1 MAKREE
7 KRKERRRTAL
17 NCSSGVETETE
28 ERKRWK
34 REAALHIDEFTSR
47 PNPSCHCR
55 PEGSSNPRTVVY
67 DIDEKSQL
75 SVSLPLSLSL
85 DATWP
90 ISALVAVVPLRS
102 PFLSLPPLL
111 VPSWFH
117 IDEFIAG
124 TARSIVTKIV
134 YDIDSSFYVN
144 PVSEW
149 FWSTCRGRAFCI
161 RTRTR
166 HERGGERNN
175 VVRTCASGRRTCRVQ
190 GGKREEEGGET
201 TSYRRIYE
209 ETDGTP
215 KLTVRSVALCHRYA
229 NWAQLA

>member
-1 MAKREE
+1 MRSKTKREE
-7 KRKERRRTAL
+7 KKGSKLSLVAAAVSKTRRRRGSDGREKLLCISTNLRAGRTRRVTVARREVPTPVRWFMISTKSR
-17 NCSSGVETETE
+17 SS
-28 ERKRWK
+28 
-34 REAALHIDEFTSR
+34 LF
-47 PNPSCHCR
+47 P
-55 PEGSSNPRTVVY
+55 
-67 DIDEKSQL
+67 
-75 SVSLPLSLSL
+75 SLPPPPSLSL

-90 ISALVAVVPLRS
+90 ISALVAIVPLRS
-102 PFLSLPPLL
+102 PFLSLSLPLI
-111 VPSWFH
+111 PSWFH

-166 HERGGERNN
+166 WEEEKVTMSCERVRWVVVRVASRGGEM
-175 VVRTCASGRRTCRVQ
+175 
-190 GGKREEEGGET
+190 

-215 KLTVRSVALCHRYA
+215 KLTVCSVALCHRYA